1 MSSEID
7 KILSG
12 CIGKVILIKLRNQT
26 TIRGN
31 LQAFDQH
38 TNLVLTEVEDI
49 TEDKVKNL
57 NKILLRG
64 DNILIIS
71 PLEEKVSMTNEG

>member
-7 KILSG
+7 KILDG
-12 CIGKVILIKLRNQT
+12 CINKIVLIKLKNHT

-38 TNLVLTEVEDI
+38 MNLILTEVEDI

-57 NKILLRG
+57 NKIVLRG
-64 DNILIIS
+64 DNILIVS
-71 PLEEKVSMTNEG
+71 PHEK

>member
-38 TNLVLTEVEDI
+38 TNLVLTEVE
-49 TEDKVKNL
+49 T
-57 NKILLRG
+57 
-64 DNILIIS
+64 
-71 PLEEKVSMTNEG
+71 